1 VPTQPDFDEALNDH
15 PETINLEPNWDGMQ
29 AWLDSVAQ
37 TDPEVAQGIAEASG
51 GKLQLPQQGGQ
62 PFNQPFDPAGDDGPN
77 SVNNQLEDEFGGAY
91 SSVRTARRP
100 KMCPYHSEVTDI
112 SLATGDPSAGFNTM
126 SQHAWGPQHCK
137 GEYEGG
143 CNFSREMVTQEF
155 WDARAQQAQE
165 RKEQR
170 ERERAIEQEV
180 QETEVPESPEG
191 LDSTEPALDPGD
203 GPSIMDE
210 LADAPSAVGTG
221 EEVAAEPTAT
231 LEPMAAAT
239 KEAEAPRDGGGA
251 VKTVEVDSGSDTASP
266 EMDKSKIPAD
276 GLPEVDSEQEGSPHP
291 TVTIDPLEPIA
302 AQNDEAD
309 FLEGTKAVS
318 ETQKVDQA
326 SSFDGDKADS
336 GSWAGNNN
344 ASPVTSASVDP
355 DANPIQR
362 IVEEDFASPSQV
374 EAAIKAFND
383 AS

>member
-1 VPTQPDFDEALNDH
+1 
-15 PETINLEPNWDGMQ
+15 
-29 AWLDSVAQ
+29 
-37 TDPEVAQGIAEASG
+37 
-51 GKLQLPQQGGQ
+51 
-62 PFNQPFDPAGDDGPN
+62 
-77 SVNNQLEDEFGGAY
+77 
-91 SSVRTARRP
+91 
-100 KMCPYHSEVTDI
+100 
-112 SLATGDPSAGFNTM
+112 
-126 SQHAWGPQHCK
+126 
-137 GEYEGG
+137 
-143 CNFSREMVTQEF
+143 MVTQEF
-155 WDARAQQAQE
+155 WDTRAQQAQE

-191 LDSTEPALDPGD
+191 LDSTEPALDPAD

-221 EEVAAEPTAT
+221 EEVSTEPTAT

-266 EMDKSKIPAD
+266 EMDKSKVPAS

-291 TVTIDPLEPIA
+291 TVTVDPLEPIA